1 MAAGKGIKPIKPWM
15 GRCRTRGFLP
25 ITVFSAQKRDG
36 QIIIDRGAYIQSISD
51 FLLIVGW
58 HPWPWHLWLVVMV
71 EISSRPQE
79 CVCQRRGLRKGQ
91 RTCAGN
97 RCTVGQLVSDGMP
110 VDCCWNFMIS
120 EGTDSLTWTCLLGYD
135 SNFALKLDGLVLSMT
150 SHLWFNQCSAVYLI
164 LLNQIHL
171 TGITFYPIM
180 PLKMACGSSFSQ
192 ISLHRN
198 P

>member
-1 MAAGKGIKPIKPWM
+1 MWI
-15 GRCRTRGFLP
+15 RGFLP
-25 ITVFSAQKRDG
+25 ITRWYFSPKKGMVRSSL
-36 QIIIDRGAYIQSISD
+36 ITVHISMSISD

-58 HPWPWHLWLVVMV
+58 HPSLTWPWHLWLVVMA

-150 SHLWFNQCSAVYLI
+150 SHLWFNQCSVVYLI

-180 PLKMACGSSFSQ
+180 PLEMACGLPSGN
-192 ISLHRN
+192 LT
-198 P
+198 